1 MVMVFNTTF
10 NTISVT
16 SIQHCVPKFVSDLQ
30 HVCRWFSPD
39 TPISSTNKTD
49 RHKILLKVA
58 LNPITHP
65 HTLSFDH
72 CIVCPSNC
80 SFIIETTQKYSI
92 NIDTTFKLLHKIY
105 SHIYT
110 EDHIKITYTEDH
122 IKITYTEDHIKI
134 TYTED
139 HIKITYT
146 EDHIKITYT
155 EDHIKITYHYM
166 LVFLLM

>member
-1 MVMVFNTTF
+1 VACVVVVDYMYITDHYYITLYFQLTIIYFKNLKKYYRMVMVFNTTF
-10 NTISVT
+10 NTISVI
-16 SIQHCVPKFVSDLQ
+16 SIKHCVLKFVSDLQ
-30 HVCRWFSPD
+30 HVCQWFSPD
-39 TPISSTNKTD
+39 TPVSSTNKTD
-49 RHKILLKVA
+49 RHKILLKGA

-110 EDHIKITYTEDH
+110 EDHIKITY
-122 IKITYTEDHIKI
+122 
-134 TYTED
+134 
-139 HIKITYT
+139 
-146 EDHIKITYT
+146 
-155 EDHIKITYHYM
+155 HYM